1 MMMMNMTM
9 MMTMIVIKTM
19 LELTLLQCGRG
30 KPLQESVRGLVRGGR
45 GETVLGPA
53 DPLAAVRGPAG
64 AGCVE
69 EGRGGRNSIDQE
81 GNNSWRDGALNGT
94 SQSYLVMT
102 VRMLGGRREVET
114 ELQDPDRA
122 RQVIDGLLCDQ

>member
-1 MMMMNMTM
+1 MG
-9 MMTMIVIKTM
+9 
-19 LELTLLQCGRG
+19 EESPCRRAYEDWCGEGGARQSWDPLTL
-30 KPLQESVRGLVRGGR
+30 
-45 GETVLGPA
+45 
-53 DPLAAVRGPAG
+53 LAAVRGPAG

-69 EGRGGRNSIDQE
+69 EGSGGRNSVDQE
-81 GNNSWRDGALNGT
+81 GNNSWRDAALNGT
-94 SQSYLVMT
+94 SQSFLVMT